1 MACLVQKVTESGGAK
16 KSSNLFSQDLIVG
29 KTPNKFLKVWI
40 AVIKILSIVL
50 PYLEGKNSFWEIL
63 YQKMYSTVT
72 WKEHQGIDISVPA
85 IEILSM
91 V

>member
-29 KTPNKFLKVWI
+29 KTPNKCFKVWI
-40 AVIKILSIVL
+40 AVIEILSIVL

-63 YQKMYSTVT
+63 YSTVT
-72 WKEHQGIDISVPA
+72 WKEHQGIDIPVPF